1 VERRLIPIA
10 CTLSPLDLRGRAERW
25 RALRPLAWELADG
38 RLDAR
43 FAPEDAAELAELAA
57 AERSCC
63 GWAAWEVAGPHL
75 VVTGDPDGIAAVAE
89 LLFA

>member
-1 VERRLIPIA
+1 MERRLIPIA
-10 CTLSPLDLRGRAERW
+10 CTLSPLELRGRVERW
-25 RALRPLAWELADG
+25 RALRRLGWELADG

-43 FAPEDAAELAELAA
+43 FAPEDAAELADLAS
-57 AERSCC
+57 AERTCC
-63 GWAAWEVAGPHL
+63 GWAAWEVAGSDL